1 MAVGAVE
8 DESTPEP
15 VVEVSTDE
23 EQVLR
28 VSNTSNPQSVAAA
41 VAHAL
46 YDHKRV
52 TLRAIGASAVN
63 QAVKS
68 LAIAAGFVGSRGLS
82 LAVRPGFANVTG
94 RDDKDL
100 SAIVLIVFTV

>member
-1 MAVGAVE
+1 MAGTLTEGEDFDVE
-8 DESTPEP
+8 ADGSQ
-15 VVEVSTDE
+15 

-28 VSNTSNPQSVAAA
+28 VSNTSNPKSLASA

-46 YDHKRV
+46 YDNKRV

-63 QAVKS
+63 QAVKAC
-68 LAIAAGFVGSRGLS
+68 AIAAGYVGSRGLS
-82 LAVRPGFANVTG
+82 LVCRPGFDNVQG
-94 RDDKDL
+94 RDDREL